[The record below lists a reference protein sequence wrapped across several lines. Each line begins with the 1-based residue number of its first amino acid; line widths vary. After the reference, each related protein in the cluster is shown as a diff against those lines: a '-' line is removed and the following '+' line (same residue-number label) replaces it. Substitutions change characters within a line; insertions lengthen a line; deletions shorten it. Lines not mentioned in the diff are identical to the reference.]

1 MFGFTIDQNI
11 IKEEI
16 SLKVLYDIVIIGG
29 GPGAYNA
36 SIYAARNGLS
46 VLMISKESGGQLINT
61 NVIDNYLGYY
71 NISGEE
77 LNNRFLNHLDN
88 FDIDKLFDSEVID
101 LKKNNNLFEV
111 TLLDERIIKGKSVI
125 IATGGNPRKLNVKG
139 EDTFTGKGVSYCVIC
154 DGAFYNKKDVLVV
167 GGGNSALEAALD
179 LSKYANKVHMVQLLN
194 NFTGDKLLIDK
205 VKRSDN
211 ITYQFNSEVIEIM
224 GDDQV
229 NSIKVKEKDK
239 VSTLLVDGIFVE
251 IGIIPNSGLVKE
263 LVDLNN
269 FGEVITN
276 NDQETSLE
284 GLYAIGD
291 VTNCKYKQVITAV
304 SQGAVAALNINKYI
318 NK

>member
-16 SLKVLYDIVIIGG
+16 SLKALYDIVIIGG

-88 FDIDKLFDSEVID
+88 FDIDKLMNSEVIN
-101 LKKNNNLFEV
+101 LIKRNNLFEV

-179 LSKYANKVHMVQLLN
+179 LSNYANKVHMVQLLD

-239 VSTLLVDGIFVE
+239 VSILLVDGIFVE

-291 VTNCKYKQVITAV
+291 VTNFKYKQVITAV

>member
-88 FDIDKLFDSEVID
+88 FDIDKLMNSEVIN
-101 LKKNNNLFEV
+101 LIKRNNLFEV

-179 LSKYANKVHMVQLLN
+179 LSKYANKVQMVQLLN

-291 VTNCKYKQVITAV
+291 VTNFKYKQVITAV

>member
-16 SLKVLYDIVIIGG
+16 SLKALYDIVIIGG

-88 FDIDKLFDSEVID
+88 FDIDKLMNSEVIN
-101 LKKNNNLFEV
+101 LIKRNNLFEV

-179 LSKYANKVHMVQLLN
+179 LSNYANKVHMVQLLD

-239 VSTLLVDGIFVE
+239 VSILLVDGIFVE

-291 VTNCKYKQVITAV
+291 VTNFKYKQVITAV
-304 SQGAVAALNINKYI
+304 SQGAVAALNINK
-318 NK
+318 

>member
-239 VSTLLVDGIFVE
+239 VSILLVDGIFVE

-291 VTNCKYKQVITAV
+291 VTNFKYKQVITAV